1 MMTALNWAAFAVAI
15 SSLVGTLA
23 ITVRHLVKFYLSELR
38 PNSGTSI
45 KDQVTRL
52 ENRLDELFILISKK

>member
-1 MMTALNWAAFAVAI
+1 MTALNWAAFVVAI

-23 ITVRHLVKFYLSELR
+23 ITVRHLVKFYLSELKQ
-38 PNSGTSI
+38 NGGTSI

>member
-1 MMTALNWAAFAVAI
+1 MSALNWAAFAVAI
-15 SSLVGTLA
+15 SSLIGTLA
-23 ITVRHLVKFYLSELR
+23 VVVRHLVKFYLSELKQ
-38 PNSGTSI
+38 NGGTSI

>member
-1 MMTALNWAAFAVAI
+1 MTALNWAAFAVAI

-23 ITVRHLVKFYLSELR
+23 ITVRHLVKFYLSELKQ
-38 PNSGTSI
+38 NGGTSI

>member
-1 MMTALNWAAFAVAI
+1 MTALNWAAFAVAI

>member
-1 MMTALNWAAFAVAI
+1 MTALNWAAFAVAI

-23 ITVRHLVKFYLSELR
+23 ITIRHLVKFYLSELR

>member
-1 MMTALNWAAFAVAI
+1 MTALNWAAFAVAI
-15 SSLVGTLA
+15 SSLVGTLT
-23 ITVRHLVKFYLSELR
+23 ITVRHLVKFYLSELKQ
-38 PNSGTSI
+38 NGGTSI